1 MTSSPTIK
9 TLRRYQMAGFAG
21 LGFLIGVMGLW
32 SVLASIQ
39 GAVIAPGTTV
49 VETYLKRI
57 QHRDGGIVA
66 EIAVKDGDWVE
77 AGQVL
82 VRLDKTDTHAEL
94 SILQGTLDE
103 MDAKRARLIAERDD
117 QAEIQFPATLLVRA
131 SDPHIGELLSGQ
143 RKLLSVQKA
152 ALDGRIEQLAER
164 IGQLGQE
171 ITGLTAQYASKRE
184 QTALVRE
191 ELANLKKL
199 LKQGLVEASRVFAL
213 DRERA
218 RLEGEE
224 GELVANIAA
233 TRGRISETK
242 LQIIQITDDARS
254 RSLGELREAEAKIAE
269 TNERLIATTAKLA
282 RMEIRAPR
290 AGTVHQLSVHTIG
303 GVIAPGADIMAIVPE
318 LDELVIDTQ
327 VRPEDIDQVDLGQMA
342 QVRFPAFDQRTTP
355 EVHGEVVRV
364 AADLTRIS
372 ADLPP
377 FYSVRIRL
385 GAEQIKLLGT
395 HKLKVGMPAEAFI
408 QTRERTPLS
417 YFLQPLTDQIA
428 HTFRE
433 G

>member
-9 TLRRYQMAGFAG
+9 TLHRYQLAGFAG
-21 LGFLIGVMGLW
+21 LGLLIGAMGAW
-32 SVLASIQ
+32 SALASIQ

-66 EIAVKDGDWVE
+66 DIAVKDGDRVE

-82 VRLDKTDTHAEL
+82 VKLDETDTRAEL
-94 SILQGTLDE
+94 SILQATLDE

-117 QAEIQFPATLLVRA
+117 QAEIQFPATLHARA
-131 SDPHIGELLSGQ
+131 SEPRIAELLSGQ

-152 ALDGRIEQLAER
+152 ALDGRIEQLTER

-171 ITGLTAQYASKRE
+171 IEGLKAQYNAKGE

-191 ELANLKKL
+191 ELTNLQKL

-224 GELVANIAA
+224 GELVAKIAA
-233 TRGRISETK
+233 AKGRISETK
-242 LQIIQITDDARS
+242 LQIIQITDDART
-254 RSLGELREAEAKIAE
+254 RSLSDLREAEAKIAE
-269 TNERLIATTAKLA
+269 TNERLIAAKAKLA

-290 AGTVHQLSVHTIG
+290 AGVVHQLSVHTIG

-327 VRPEDIDQVDLGQMA
+327 VRPEDIDQVDLGQTA

-355 EVHGEVVRV
+355 EVNGEVVRV

-372 ADLPP
+372 ADSLP
-377 FYSVRIRL
+377 FYAVRIRL
-385 GAEQIKLLGT
+385 GSEQIKLLGV

-408 QTRERTPLS
+408 RTRERTPLS

>member
-9 TLRRYQMAGFAG
+9 TLRRYQLAGFAG
-21 LGFLIGVMGLW
+21 LALLIGVTGLW
-32 SVLASIQ
+32 SAMASIQ

-66 EIAVKDGDWVE
+66 DIAVKDGDRVE

-82 VRLDKTDTHAEL
+82 VRLDETDTRAEL

-103 MDAKRARLIAERDD
+103 IDAKRARLIAERDD
-117 QAEIQFPATLLVRA
+117 QREVRFPATLLARA
-131 SDPHIGELLSGQ
+131 SEPRIAELLSGQ
-143 RKLLSVQKA
+143 RKLLSVQRA
-152 ALDGRIEQLAER
+152 ALDGRIEQLSER
-164 IGQLGQE
+164 AGQLGQE
-171 ITGLTAQYASKRE
+171 ITGLTAQYESKKE

-191 ELANLKKL
+191 ELTNLKML

-224 GELVANIAA
+224 GELVAKIAA
-233 TRGRISETK
+233 ARGRISETK
-242 LQIIQITDDARS
+242 LQIIQITDDART
-254 RSLGELREAEAKIAE
+254 RSLSDLREAEAKIGE
-269 TNERLIATTAKLA
+269 TDERLTAAKAKLA

-290 AGTVHQLSVHTIG
+290 AGVVHQLSVHTIG

-327 VRPEDIDQVDLGQMA
+327 VRPEDIDQVNLGQTA
-342 QVRFPAFDQRTTP
+342 QVCFPAFDQRTTP
-355 EVHGEVVRV
+355 EVNGEVVQV
-364 AADLTRIS
+364 AADLSRMS
-372 ADLPP
+372 AESPP
-377 FYSVRIRL
+377 FYTVRIRL
-385 GAEQIKLLGT
+385 GPEQIKLLGVR
-395 HKLKVGMPAEAFI
+395 KLKVGMPAEAFI
-408 QTRERTPLS
+408 QTRERSPLS

>member
-1 MTSSPTIK
+1 MTSSSTIK
-9 TLRRYQMAGFAG
+9 TLRRYQFAGFAG
-21 LGFLIGVMGLW
+21 LGLLIGVMGLW
-32 SVLASIQ
+32 SVMASIQ

-66 EIAVKDGDWVE
+66 DIAVKDGDRVE
-77 AGQVL
+77 AGQIL
-82 VRLDKTDTHAEL
+82 VRLDETDTRAEL

-103 MDAKRARLIAERDD
+103 VNAKRARLIAERDD
-117 QAEIQFPATLLVRA
+117 QREVQFPVTLLARA
-131 SDPHIGELLSGQ
+131 SELRIAELLSGQ

-152 ALDGRIEQLAER
+152 ALDGRIEQLSER

-171 ITGLTAQYASKRE
+171 IMGLTAQYDSKRE

-191 ELANLKKL
+191 ELTTLKKL

-224 GELVANIAA
+224 GELVAKIAA
-233 TRGRISETK
+233 AKGRISETK
-242 LQIIQITDDARS
+242 LQIIQITDDART
-254 RSLGELREAEAKIAE
+254 RSLSDLREAEAKIAE
-269 TNERLIATTAKLA
+269 TDERLIAAKAKLA

-290 AGTVHQLSVHTIG
+290 AGVVHQLGVHTIG

-355 EVHGEVVRV
+355 EVKGEVVQV

-372 ADLPP
+372 ADSQP
-377 FYSVRIRL
+377 FYAVRIHL
-385 GAEQIKLLGT
+385 GPEQIKLLGV

-428 HTFRE
+428 RTFRE

>member
-1 MTSSPTIK
+1 MTSASTIK
-9 TLRRYQMAGFAG
+9 TLRRYQLAGFAG
-21 LGFLIGVMGLW
+21 LGLLIGSMGLW
-32 SVLASIQ
+32 SAMASIQ
-39 GAVIAPGTTV
+39 GAVIATGTTV

-66 EIAVKDGDWVE
+66 DIAVKDGDWVE

-82 VRLDKTDTHAEL
+82 VRLDETDTRAEL
-94 SILQGTLDE
+94 SILQGTFDE
-103 MDAKRARLIAERDD
+103 VNAKRARLIAERDD
-117 QAEIQFPATLLVRA
+117 LREVRFPATLLARVSEPRIA
-131 SDPHIGELLSGQ
+131 ELLSGQ

-152 ALDGRIEQLAER
+152 ALDGRIEQLTER

-171 ITGLTAQYASKRE
+171 VTGLTAQYESKRE

-191 ELANLKKL
+191 ELSNLKKL
-199 LKQGLVEASRVFAL
+199 LKQGLVEASRVYAL

-224 GELVANIAA
+224 GELVAKIAA
-233 TRGRISETK
+233 AKGRISETK
-242 LQIIQITDDARS
+242 LQIIQITDDART
-254 RSLGELREAEAKIAE
+254 RSLSDLREAEAKVAE
-269 TNERLIATTAKLA
+269 TDERLTAAKAKLA

-290 AGTVHQLSVHTIG
+290 AGVVHQLNVHTIG

-327 VRPEDIDQVDLGQMA
+327 VRPEDIDQVNLGQTA

-355 EVHGEVVRV
+355 EVNGEVVQV

-372 ADLPP
+372 ADSLP
-377 FYSVRIRL
+377 FYAVRIRL
-385 GAEQIKLLGT
+385 GAEQIKLLGV

>member
-9 TLRRYQMAGFAG
+9 TLRHYQLAGFAG
-21 LGFLIGVMGLW
+21 SVVLIGIIGLW

-39 GAVIAPGTTV
+39 GAVIAPGTAV

-66 EIAVKDGDWVE
+66 DIAVKEGEWVE
-77 AGQVL
+77 AGQIL
-82 VRLDKTDTHAEL
+82 VRLDETDTRAEL
-94 SILQGTLDE
+94 AILQGTRDE
-103 MDAKRARLIAERDD
+103 TDAKRARLIAERDNL
-117 QAEIQFPATLLVRA
+117 AEIQYPPTLLVRA
-131 SDPHIGELLSGQ
+131 SEPRIAELLSGQ

-152 ALDGRIEQLAER
+152 ALDGRIEQLTER

-171 ITGLTAQYASKRE
+171 IAGLTAQYDSKRE

-191 ELANLKKL
+191 ELTNLKKL

-224 GELVANIAA
+224 GELVAKIAA

-242 LQIIQITDDARS
+242 LKIIQITDDART
-254 RSLGELREAEAKIAE
+254 RSLSDLRDAEAKVAE
-269 TNERLIATTAKLA
+269 TDERLTTAKARLA

-290 AGTVHQLSVHTIG
+290 AGVVHQLSVHTIG

-318 LDELVIDTQ
+318 LDELVIDAQ
-327 VRPEDIDQVDLGQMA
+327 VRPEDIDNVNPGQMA

-355 EVHGEVVRV
+355 EVNGEVVQV

-372 ADLPP
+372 ADTPP
-377 FYSVRIRL
+377 FYAVRIRL
-385 GAEQIKLLGT
+385 GSEQIKLLGVQ
-395 HKLKVGMPAEAFI
+395 KLKAGMPAEAFI